1 MNYYKR
7 HIGDY
12 HKKAGRLTM
21 LQHGSYTLLIDAC
34 YDRERFP
41 TEDEAIDWCWAST
54 DEEVAAVKF
63 VLRRFFIE
71 ENGVYVQKRI
81 AEEVD
86 AYKDKCETNRAI
98 AVAREQRKATN
109 RDTDSTKRAGS
120 VNDSPPNHK
129 PLTNNHKP
137 IEEKQVKEKSRSRF
151 SPPTKQQLIEYQQEA
166 GLNFDADKFID
177 YYEANGW
184 MVGRAKMKDWKAA
197 ARNWNKRQTEYQNE
211 KAQHSDKHNSY
222 LAELGF

>member
-54 DEEVAAVKF
+54 DDEIAAIKF
-63 VLRRFFIE
+63 VLRKFFTE

-81 AEEVD
+81 AEEIE

-109 RDTDSTKRAGS
+109 RDVDSTKRAKS

-129 PLTNNHKP
+129 PITNNHKL
-137 IEEKQVKEKSRSRF
+137 VKEKQRSRF
-151 SPPTKQQLIEYQQEA
+151 SPPTKDALVEYQQEA

-184 MVGRAKMKDWKAA
+184 MAGRNKMKDWKAA
-197 ARNWNKRQTEYQNE
+197 ARNWNKRQAEYQNE
-211 KAQHSDKHNSY
+211 KAKHNDKHNNY